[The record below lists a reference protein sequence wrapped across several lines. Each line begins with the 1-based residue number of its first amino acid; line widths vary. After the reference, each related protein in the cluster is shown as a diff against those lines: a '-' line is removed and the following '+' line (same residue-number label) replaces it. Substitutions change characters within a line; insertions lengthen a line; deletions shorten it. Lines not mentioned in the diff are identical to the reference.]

1 MSHGRWIWG
10 TLSLPNKPTYWMQF
24 SACARRRKAKAIFR
38 PIRNK
43 QWRLRRSKAVNK
55 LSSLNQ
61 PIPRLFMFPL
71 TIQHWFTAMP
81 LTLTQCTIRP
91 LDTTLQERLYFS
103 GPVLSLELRGV
114 AGGVTT
120 ADGDTARLTSTTTI
134 STERTRIETPTT
146 VTAIGRLN
154 KPAS

>member
-1 MSHGRWIWG
+1 MPS
-10 TLSLPNKPTYWMQF
+10 SYNKPMCWRQF
-24 SACARRRKAKAIFR
+24 SVCAARLRAKAILKAVQSR
-38 PIRNK
+38 
-43 QWRLRRSKAVNK
+43 QSRLRRSKAVNK

-71 TIQHWFTAMP
+71 TIQYWFTAMP

-120 ADGDTARLTSTTTI
+120 ADGDTARL
-134 STERTRIETPTT
+134 
-146 VTAIGRLN
+146 
-154 KPAS
+154 